1 MTKKPGWTLVVGGYV
16 VAAMLAFASVYVSQR
31 FSDPANDQASAG
43 MSAFGDAILFCIV
56 FGAVALLPTLYALY
70 LIFRRRDA

>member
-1 MTKKPGWTLVVGGYV
+1 WTLVVCGYA

-31 FSDPANDQASAG
+31 LSDQASAG

-70 LIFRRRDA
+70 LIFRRRRA